1 MTQLEGGRAGGIRL
15 DDRQRVDWLRLIRSE
30 NVGPAAFRQLVNRF
44 GSAANALDA
53 LPELAERGGR
63 RAVRIITTEQ
73 ADREMAYAHSR
84 GARFI
89 AMGEPDYPA
98 ALAAADN
105 PPPLLA
111 MLGGGEA
118 LRQPAVGIVGSRG
131 SSAAGAKMCER
142 LATALGNEG
151 YTIAS
156 GLARGIDAVAHRAS
170 LRTGTIACMAGGLDR
185 PYPPENVP
193 LLEAIAAEGGAVI
206 SEMPFGWAPR
216 ARDFPRRNRLIA
228 GLSLGVVVIEAAMR
242 SGSLITARLA
252 NEMGRLVFA
261 VPGSPLDPRAAGT
274 NGLLKQG
281 ALIVTEA
288 ADVLS
293 ALEPITEKRFEQRD
307 LFEVYEDIPFDEP
320 SEDDR
325 TRIASALG
333 PAPIAIDELQAHL
346 GIAMGTVQMTLLEL
360 DLAGRLERHP
370 GGAVS
375 LLPSG

>member
-1 MTQLEGGRAGGIRL
+1 MNGDRASGIRL
-15 DDRQRVDWLRLIRSE
+15 DDRQRRDWLRLIRSE

-53 LPELAERGGR
+53 LPELAGRGGR
-63 RAVRIITTEQ
+63 RAIRIISVEQ
-73 ADREMAYAHSR
+73 AEREIAFAQSR
-84 GARFI
+84 GARFV
-89 AMGEPDYPA
+89 AVGEPDYPK
-98 ALAAADN
+98 ALAAADA

-111 MLGGGEA
+111 ILGGGEA
-118 LRQPAVGIVGSRG
+118 LRQPTVGIVGSRG

-142 LATALGNEG
+142 LATALGNSD
-151 YTIAS
+151 YAIAS

-170 LRTGTIACMAGGLDR
+170 LRTGTIACMAGGLDK

-193 LLEAIAAEGGAVI
+193 LMEAIAAEGGAVI
-206 SEMPFGWAPR
+206 SEMPFGWTPR

-228 GLSLGVVVIEAAMR
+228 GLSLGVIVIEAAMR

-281 ALIVTEA
+281 ALMVTEA

-293 ALEPITEKRFEQRD
+293 ALEPITDKRFEQRD
-307 LFEVYEDIPFDEP
+307 LFEAFDAEPGDEP
-320 SEDDR
+320 SEDER

-333 PAPIAIDELQAHL
+333 VAPISIDELQAHL
-346 GIAMGTVQMTLLEL
+346 AIAMGTIQMTLLEL

-375 LLPSG
+375 LLPSA